1 MALSFQSRSLVVC
14 SVLVTGLS
22 LLSARLIQ
30 IQLLD
35 RQRYAESS
43 WSTYHR
49 VEPLPAMRGTIV
61 DCNEEVLARSL
72 PVSSVMVDLNHLN
85 DEKIAAF
92 GLAYAQAMASPKWAS
107 LDNRKR
113 RALVYQLRGE
123 ILESETPATI
133 IEKHKAYAISV
144 LCGPLRLAREDIRAR
159 IEGGK
164 GQYFAIAK
172 DLPGDVAELLR
183 GAIEDSGVRGLEIEN
198 SLKRWYS
205 ASMTAAHVVGIT
217 GEKVEKDPDGKEG
230 DGKESRQVVGMS
242 GIESAMESY
251 LAGRDGWREHRSDS
265 RGLPLPGDS
274 GSLMPPKA
282 GLNVQLTLDMG
293 LQVIAEEEL
302 DSALAE
308 FEAKKGTVVLMDPNT
323 GGILAMVSRPNYD
336 LNVRDKRMVTN
347 GSNFALQ
354 AVYEPGS
361 TFKIIASAAALNE
374 GLVTP
379 QTSIFCHNGLYVEGP
394 VKVPDHSPYGN
405 LTVEGVLQKSSNIG
419 AYKLARQLGNERFY
433 SYVHRFGFG
442 TRTGILLSGEVNGM
456 VRNSGNPVDFS
467 RASYGYALNVT
478 PLQVACAYSAI
489 ANGGELLKPHI
500 VKALVANDG
509 SVVESYDRE
518 VVGRAIKTETARKM
532 RTALEK
538 VVDKLGTAPL
548 AAVPGFRVAGK
559 TGTAKMHDPKGRGY
573 LEGQYTVSFAGM
585 MPSENPAFVAV
596 VVIEDP
602 RTTKVTR
609 YGGTIA
615 APAFGKMAA
624 RIATRMNLQPTEPV
638 EAPRLTTTAR

>member
-1 MALSFQSRSLVVC
+1 MAFSFPKRSLVVC

-85 DEKIAAF
+85 DEKIASF
-92 GLAYAQAMASPKWAS
+92 GLAYAEASASPKWAS
-107 LDNRKR
+107 LDSRNR
-113 RALVYQLRGE
+113 RALIYQLRGE
-123 ILESETPATI
+123 ILKRDTPEAI
-133 IEKHKAYAISV
+133 VEKHKAYAISV
-144 LCGPLRLAREDIRAR
+144 LCRPLGMRREELRSKID
-159 IEGGK
+159 GGK
-164 GQYFAIAK
+164 GKYFAVAK
-172 DLPGDVAELLR
+172 DLPGDVAEPLR
-183 GAIEDSGVRGLEIEN
+183 DAIEESGIRGFELDN
-198 SLKRWYS
+198 SLKRWYTS
-205 ASMTAAHVVGIT
+205 STTATHVVGYT
-217 GEKVEKDPDGKEG
+217 GDKLEKAADNKEIRKIVGKA
-230 DGKESRQVVGMS
+230 
-242 GIESAMESY
+242 GIEAALESY

-293 LQVIAEEEL
+293 LQAIAEEEL

-308 FEAKKGTVVLMDPNT
+308 FESKKGTVILMDPKT

-336 LNVRDKRMVTN
+336 LNIRDDRMIDN

-361 TFKIIASAAALNE
+361 TFKIIASAAAMNE

-379 QTSIFCHNGLYVEGP
+379 QTTIFCNNGLFQEGP
-394 VKVPDHSPYGN
+394 IKVPDHSPYGN
-405 LTVEGVLQKSSNIG
+405 LTVEGILQKSSNIG

-433 SYVHRFGFG
+433 DYVGRFGFG
-442 TRTGILLSGEVNGM
+442 RRTGILLSGEVNGM

-509 SVVESYDRE
+509 SVVERYDRE
-518 VVGRAIKTETARKM
+518 VVGRAVKTETARKM
-532 RTALEK
+532 RVALEK

-559 TGTAKMHDPKGRGY
+559 TGTAKMHNPNGRGY
-573 LEGQYTVSFAGM
+573 LEGHYTVSFAGM
-585 MPSENPAFVAV
+585 MPAEDPAFVAV
-596 VVIEDP
+596 VVIDDP

-638 EAPRLTTTAR
+638 EAPRLTSAAR

>member
-1 MALSFQSRSLVVC
+1 MLRSFQSRTLVVC
-14 SVLVTGLS
+14 SFLVAGLS
-22 LLSARLIQ
+22 ALSVRLIQ
-30 IQLLD
+30 IQLID
-35 RQRYAESS
+35 RRQYAESS

-49 VEPLPAMRGTIV
+49 VEPLPAMRGMIV

-85 DEKIAAF
+85 DEKIAAY
-92 GLAYAQAMASPKWAS
+92 GLAYAEAVASPKWPS
-107 LDNRKR
+107 LDSRNR
-113 RALVYQLRGE
+113 RALIHQLRGK
-123 ILESETPATI
+123 ILERDTPETI

-144 LCGPLRLAREDIRAR
+144 LSRPLGMTRQDLRQKIED
-159 IEGGK
+159 GK
-164 GQYFAIAK
+164 GKYFAVAK
-172 DLPGDVAELLR
+172 DLPGDVAEPLR
-183 GAIEDSGVRGLEIEN
+183 DAIEESGIRGFELEN
-198 SLKRWYS
+198 SLKRWYTS
-205 ASMTAAHVVGIT
+205 STIATHVVGYT
-217 GEKVEKDPDGKEG
+217 GDKVEKDAEGREQRKIEGKA
-230 DGKESRQVVGMS
+230 
-242 GIESAMESY
+242 GIESALEKY
-251 LAGRDGWREHRSDS
+251 LAGRDGWREHLSDS
-265 RGLPLPGDS
+265 RGLPLPGDA
-274 GSLMPPKA
+274 GSLFPPKA
-282 GLNVQLTLDMG
+282 GLNVQLTIDMG
-293 LQVIAEEEL
+293 IQAIAEEEL
-302 DSALAE
+302 DAALKE
-308 FEAKKGTVVLMDPNT
+308 FESKKGTVVIMDPKT

-336 LNVRDKRMVTN
+336 LNIRDENMVNN

-379 QTSIFCHNGLYVEGP
+379 QTTIFCNNGLFQEGAI
-394 VKVPDHSPYGN
+394 KVPDHSPYGN
-405 LTVEGVLQKSSNIG
+405 LTVEGILQKSSNIG

-433 SYVHRFGFG
+433 NYVHRFGFG
-442 TRTGILLSGEVNGM
+442 TKSGILLSGEVNGM
-456 VRNSGNPVDFS
+456 VRNSGNAVDFS

-478 PLQVACAYSAI
+478 PLQVACAYSTI

-509 SVVESYDRE
+509 SVVERYDRE

-532 RTALEK
+532 RIALEK

-559 TGTAKMHDPKGRGY
+559 TGTAKMHNPNGRGY
-573 LEGQYTVSFAGM
+573 LEGHYTVSFAGM
-585 MPSENPAFVAV
+585 MPAENPAFVAV
-596 VVIEDP
+596 VVIDDP

-615 APAFGKMAA
+615 APAFGKLAA

-638 EAPRLTTTAR
+638 EAPRLTSTAR

>member
-1 MALSFQSRSLVVC
+1 MLRSFHSRILVVC
-14 SVLVTGLS
+14 TVLVAGLS
-22 LLSARLIQ
+22 ALSMRLIQ

-49 VEPLPAMRGTIV
+49 IEPMPAMRGTIV
-61 DCNEEVLARSL
+61 DCHEEVLARSL
-72 PVSSVMVDLNHLN
+72 SVSSVMVDLNHLN
-85 DEKIAAF
+85 DEKIAAY
-92 GLAYAQAMASPKWAS
+92 GLAYADAIASPKWAG
-107 LDNRKR
+107 LDSRNR
-113 RALVYQLRGE
+113 RALIYQLRGK
-123 ILESETPATI
+123 ILERDTPEVI

-144 LCGPLRLAREDIRAR
+144 LCRPLGMSRQDLREK

-164 GQYFAIAK
+164 GMYFAISK
-172 DLPGDVAELLR
+172 DLSGDIAEPLR
-183 GAIEDSGVRGLEIEN
+183 AAIEDSGIRGFQLE
-198 SLKRWYS
+198 SSFRRWYTS
-205 ASMTAAHVVGIT
+205 PTLATHVVGYT
-217 GEKVEKDPDGKEG
+217 GEKVEKDAEGK
-230 DGKESRQVVGMS
+230 DVNRVQGKA
-242 GIESAMESY
+242 GIESALESY
-251 LAGRDGWREHRSDS
+251 LAGRDGWLEHLSDS

-274 GSLMPPKA
+274 GSLFPPKA

-293 LQVIAEEEL
+293 IQAIVEEEI
-302 DSALAE
+302 DAALTE
-308 FEAKKGTVVLMDPNT
+308 YSSKKAAVIIMDPKT
-323 GGILAMVSRPNYD
+323 GAILAMVSRPNFD
-336 LNVRDKRMVTN
+336 LNIRDEAMIKN

-361 TFKIIASAAALNE
+361 TFKIIASSGALNE

-379 QTSIFCHNGLYVEGP
+379 QTTIFCNNGLFQEGRIR
-394 VKVPDHSPYGN
+394 VPDHSPYGN

-419 AYKLARQLGNERFY
+419 AYKLARQLGSDRFY
-433 SYVHRFGFG
+433 NYVRRYGFG
-442 TRTGILLSGEVNGM
+442 AKTGILLSGEVNGI
-456 VRNSGNPVDFS
+456 VRNSGNAVDFS

-478 PLQVACAYSAI
+478 PLQIACAYSTI

-509 SVVESYDRE
+509 SVVERYDRE

-559 TGTAKMHDPKGRGY
+559 TGTAIMHNPNGHGY
-573 LEGQYTVSFAGM
+573 LDGHYTVSFAGM
-585 MPSENPAFVAV
+585 MPAEDPAFVAV
-596 VVIEDP
+596 VVIDDP
-602 RTTKVTR
+602 LTTKVTR

-615 APAFGKMAA
+615 APVFGKIAA
-624 RIATRMNLQPTEPV
+624 RLATRMNLKPTEPV
-638 EAPRLTTTAR
+638 EAPRLTSAAR